1 MRLEPESLSRT
12 CGMSASFFV
21 LFPGRTGSTH
31 LCDLLDSHPQ
41 ISCKYEAFAMLRSES
56 GLQRQIRTADAAIA
70 RLQQIYAEAVP
81 ACGFKFKFPL
91 QLEHYPEISEW
102 LLERTATVRC
112 IYLSRDN
119 LLKTEVSRQNRGRL
133 AKLKAQLGMR
143 ARDTLE
149 AGPLTLDIDEALSHM
164 RQLKR
169 NVERYRALSLRFDH
183 QIEVRYEE
191 LLADE
196 AAVLRRLTTFLG
208 VDPSAPLQS
217 RAQKVTQDDLRLA
230 LANYDEVCNQL
241 RNTEFAVHLPD

>member
-1 MRLEPESLSRT
+1 
-12 CGMSASFFV
+12 MSTSFFV

-41 ISCKYEAFAMLRSES
+41 VSCKYEAFAMVRSES
-56 GLQRQIRTADAAIA
+56 GLQRQIRTTDEALA

-102 LLERTATVRC
+102 LLERTPTIRC

-133 AKLKAQLGMR
+133 ADLKAQLGKR
-143 ARDTLE
+143 ARDTVD

-164 RQLKR
+164 RQLAR
-169 NVERYRALSLRFDH
+169 NVERYRAMSLRFAH
-183 QIEVRYEE
+183 QVEVRYED

-196 AAVLRRLTTFLG
+196 AGVLRRLTAFLG
-208 VDPSAPLQS
+208 VDPGAPMHS
-217 RAQKVTQDDLRLA
+217 RAHKVTQDDLRLA
-230 LANYDEVCNQL
+230 LANYDEVCSRL